1 MKKLTFYLMSLLM
14 AMTMVGCSS
23 DDEDENESYIPNVLQ
38 IRNGDSTESYS
49 VTNAIFYS
57 VETER
62 IGDDYTVFKCVINF
76 NSPYLSGQSL
86 LIINIKKKGCIDAF
100 QPGETFQLDQFT
112 AILRPN
118 FYLFSADTEILYN
131 NATKGTIKLV
141 DKKKIGDITVLSL
154 QIMDLTFESESQ
166 SFINQGSYIING
178 LVDYKEG
185 GSYWKCGN
193 G

>member
-1 MKKLTFYLMSLLM
+1 M

-23 DDEDENESYIPNVLQ
+23 DDEDENDSYIPNVLQ

-62 IGDDYTVFKCVINF
+62 IGDDYTVFECVINF
-76 NSPYLSGQSL
+76 NSPYLYLSGQSL
-86 LIINIKKKGCIDAF
+86 LTLLIKKKGCIDAF

-118 FYLFSADTEILYN
+118 FYLFYADTEILYN
-131 NATKGTIKLV
+131 NVTKGTIKLV

-154 QIMDLTFESESQ
+154 QIKDLTFEN
-166 SFINQGSYIING
+166 SFINQVPYIING
-178 LVDYKEG
+178 LVDYKESVG
-185 GSYWKCGN
+185 ICL
-193 G
+193 

>member
-1 MKKLTFYLMSLLM
+1 MKKLTFYLMSLLL

-38 IRNGDSTESYS
+38 IRNDDSTESYS

-57 VETER
+57 VKTER
-62 IGDDYTVFKCVINF
+62 IGDDYTVFECVI
-76 NSPYLSGQSL
+76 NSPYLPEVSL
-86 LIINIKKKGCIDAF
+86 LIKKKGCIDAF

-112 AILRPN
+112 ATLRPN
-118 FYLFSADTEILYN
+118 FYSYSAYIEILYN
-131 NATKGTIKLV
+131 NVTKGIIKLV
-141 DKKKIGDITVLSL
+141 DKKKIGDRTVLSL
-154 QIMDLTFESESQ
+154 QIKDLTFESESQ

-185 GSYWKCGN
+185 GSYWN
-193 G
+193 